1 MIATIPGTPKIAI
14 VSTVN
19 VLIENIHPLSFP
31 NTFMKNNIPIVK
43 DILNIRPVLLSTI
56 TLEFNFLPIY
66 IIKSSEQRM
75 AIYQVNPSPFHQS
88 DV

>member
-19 VLIENIHPLSFP
+19 VLIESNHPLSLL
-31 NTFMKNNIPIVK
+31 NTFIKNNTPIVK
-43 DILNIRPVLLSTI
+43 DTLNINTVLLAIISF
-56 TLEFNFLPIY
+56 EFDFLPIY

-75 AIYQVNPSPFHQS
+75 VIYQINPSPFH
-88 DV
+88 